1 MDLKSKII
9 LISGPT
15 ASGKSKFALKL
26 AKKIDGEII
35 NADSM
40 QIFKEIKI
48 LTARPSSKDRS
59 SIKHHLYG
67 FLSVKKNFSV
77 GEWLKKCL
85 QKISET
91 KKRKKIPIIV
101 GGTGLYFK
109 SLVDGLAKIP
119 NISRKHRDKARKLQ
133 KKIGFPINDSVVR
146 RSFVATGGTVL
157 ASKLALDSKL
167 ACNTAGGSHHAT
179 FSFGA
184 GYCVFNDVAVAAN
197 YLKNKGYAK
206 KILILDLDVH
216 QGNGNSEIFKND
228 KDVFTF
234 SMHCASNYPAK
245 KSKSDMDI
253 ELKEDMEDREY
264 LDILNFNLKSLN
276 QLNFDFVFY
285 IAGVDVHYDDRLGKL
300 KLSDEGIEKR
310 DMLVIENFFIKK
322 VPLCGVLGG
331 GYNRNFDKLIELHS
345 KLHKSCANFI

>member
-1 MDLKSKII
+1 MQLPIVNHPDYFAKLNDDN
-9 LISGPT
+9 
-15 ASGKSKFALKL
+15 KFPIKKFGAL
-26 AKKIDGEII
+26 AKHLLKTKVITKFHIPKECSIETMKTSHSIEYI
-35 NADSM
+35 N
-40 QIFKEIKI
+40 QI
-48 LTARPSSKDRS
+48 
-59 SIKHHLYG
+59 
-67 FLSVKKNFSV
+67 KNKT
-77 GEWLKKCL
+77 LD
-85 QKISET
+85 I
-91 KKRKKIPIIV
+91 
-101 GGTGLYFK
+101 
-109 SLVDGLAKIP
+109 
-119 NISRKHRDKARKLQ
+119 KLQ

-179 FSFGA
+179 FNFGA

-228 KDVFTF
+228 RDVFTF

-253 ELKEDMEDREY
+253 ELKEHMEDTEY
-264 LDILNFNLKSLN
+264 LNILNYNLKRLGK
-276 QLNFDFVFY
+276 LNFDFVFY

-300 KLSDEGIEKR
+300 KLSDDGIEKR
-310 DMLVIENFFIKK
+310 DMLVTENYFIKK